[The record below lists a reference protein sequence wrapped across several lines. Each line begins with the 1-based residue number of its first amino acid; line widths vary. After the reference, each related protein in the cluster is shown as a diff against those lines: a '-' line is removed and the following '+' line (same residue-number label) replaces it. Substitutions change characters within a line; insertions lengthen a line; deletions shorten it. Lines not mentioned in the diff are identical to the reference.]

1 MDKNTLVGF
10 VLIGAVLIGFSI
22 YNRPSKEEL
31 EQARHYQDSI
41 QAIQKE
47 QSDKQAN
54 VEVQKDSISY
64 TQISADST
72 SAFYTSLTGT
82 KQTVTLENNLISL
95 KFSNK
100 GGTLQEATLKDY
112 KNQNGQPLVVFD
124 EKEIQMDFSIDG
136 KNENIL
142 TNNLYFNPTNV
153 TDSTVTMRLQI
164 NGGGTLDFNYK
175 LLKNSYVLNF
185 SVQANNMQNFFPS
198 AAKSINLNWHQK
210 IRHQEKGYSFEQR
223 YTALTYKRKGR
234 DSDKLSEGRD
244 ANKEIEDALDWVA
257 FKGQFFSTIWI
268 AHQDFT
274 NTALNSKIMA
284 ESSGYMKEYNAHMAT
299 FFDPT
304 GKEPT
309 NMQMYI
315 GPNRFNTLKATNEIC
330 AATSSKSLDL
340 QDLVYLGWPIVRLIN
355 RYFTIPL
362 FDWLSGW
369 GLSMGIVLLLMT
381 FIVKGIVYPATYKSY
396 ISSAKM
402 RALKPYMDKINEK
415 YPNKDDALKKQQEM
429 MSLYSQYG
437 VSPMGGCLPM
447 IIQMPV
453 FMALFF
459 FVPNAIELRQQSFL
473 WANDLSA
480 YDDVINWGTNLP
492 IIGDHLSLFCV
503 LFSASSL
510 LNTYISMKM
519 QDPMGQQ
526 QQMPAMKWIMYLMPL
541 MFFFIFNTYS
551 SGLNYYYF
559 ISGLISIITMVIL
572 RKTTDE
578 KKLLAKLEANKVK
591 IQADRTAKGSRGG
604 MMAKLEALQKKQELI
619 EAERQKTLK
628 NKH

>member
-22 YNRPSKEEL
+22 YNRPSKEDL

-41 QAIQKE
+41 QAIQKG
-47 QSDKQAN
+47 QADKAN
-54 VEVQKDSISY
+54 VEAQKDSISY
-64 TQISADST
+64 TQIEADST
-72 SAFYTSLTGT
+72 SAFYHSLKGT
-82 KQTVTLENNLISL
+82 EQVVTIENNLILL
-95 KFSNK
+95 KLSNK
-100 GGTLQEATLKDY
+100 GGTLQEVILKDY
-112 KNQNGQPLVVFD
+112 KDQKGQPLVIFD
-124 EKEIQMDFSIDG
+124 KKEIQMDFSIDG

-142 TNNLYFNPTNV
+142 TNNLYFTPTNV
-153 TDSTVTMRLQI
+153 TDSTVTMRLQV

-185 SVQANNMQNFFPS
+185 SIQANNMQNFFPS
-198 AAKSINLNWHQK
+198 ASKSINLNWHQK

-223 YTALTYKRKGR
+223 YTALTYKRNGH
-234 DSDKLSEGRD
+234 DSNKLSEGRD
-244 ANKEIEDALDWVA
+244 ANKEIEDALDWIA

-274 NTALNSKIMA
+274 NTVLSSKMMA
-284 ESSGYMKEYNAHMAT
+284 ESSGYMKEYNANMTT

-315 GPNRFNTLKATNEIC
+315 GPNRFNTLKTTNKIC
-330 AATSSKSLDL
+330 ATASSKSLEL

-381 FIVKGIVYPATYKSY
+381 FIVKGIVYPATHKSY
-396 ISSAKM
+396 MSSAKM

-447 IIQMPV
+447 LIQMPV

-473 WANDLSA
+473 WASDLSA

-492 IIGDHLSLFCV
+492 IIGDHLSLFCI

-519 QDPMGQQ
+519 QDPLGQQ
-526 QQMPAMKWIMYLMPL
+526 QQMPAMKWMMYLMPL

-604 MMAKLEALQKKQELI
+604 MMAKLEALQKEQERI
-619 EAERQKTLK
+619 ESERQKALK